1 MAFDLP
7 FKMKPGHLIVFEG
20 FNDTGKSTQ
29 LERFEQM
36 CYHPDEGNPKF
47 YEPVPMFTHQPSGAS
62 GIGPDIYELTES
74 VDWSVAHPLTRQL
87 LHLAAHNEHYVHDLI
102 PALKE
107 RSVFMDRCWW
117 STFAYG
123 WGPSL
128 HKMMSKQ
135 HYLEL
140 CQMPARLIAPTVVF
154 LFTHKHREAK
164 PQDEEGRQ
172 VMRNYLWLQDRYR
185 AVTALVPD
193 VGPGEVLAFISGELV
208 KRGLVD
214 TG

>member
-1 MAFDLP
+1 
-7 FKMKPGHLIVFEG
+7 
-20 FNDTGKSTQ
+20 
-29 LERFEQM
+29 
-36 CYHPDEGNPKF
+36 
-47 YEPVPMFTHQPSGAS
+47 
-62 GIGPDIYELTES
+62 
-74 VDWSVAHPLTRQL
+74 
-87 LHLAAHNEHYVHDLI
+87 
-102 PALKE
+102 
-107 RSVFMDRCWW
+107 
-117 STFAYG
+117 
-123 WGPSL
+123 
-128 HKMMSKQ
+128 
-135 HYLEL
+135 
-140 CQMPARLIAPTVVF
+140 